1 MNPEILDYIR
11 ANRARYYREAITAQ
25 LIAAGH
31 EQGAV
36 DEAWAAVSAEVE
48 AAAGPNPW
56 PRFRRAFLLTG
67 LVGLAAAFVTWSLSD
82 GRYAG
87 SPYLGPDDIRA
98 MAVIVLLVFLLVA
111 WLIGALIVGIARR
124 RVSPSVLFGL
134 AIWVPVV
141 LVGISAGACVAIG
154 FSA

>member
-1 MNPEILDYIR
+1 MAETALNSVTWEYIWRLNIMNPEILEYIR

-67 LVGLAAAFVTWSLSD
+67 LVGLAAAFVTWSLAY
-82 GRYAG
+82 GTYVNAG
-87 SPYLGPDDIRA
+87 YG
-98 MAVIVLLVFLLVA
+98 VVA
-111 WLIGALIVGIARR
+111 TGVAR
-124 RVSPSVLFGL
+124 SCSQ
-134 AIWVPVV
+134 
-141 LVGISAGACVAIG
+141 IS
-154 FSA
+154 

>member
-67 LVGLAAAFVTWSLSD
+67 LVGLAAAFVTWSLAY
-82 GRYAG
+82 GTYVNAG
-87 SPYLGPDDIRA
+87 YGVVA
-98 MAVIVLLVFLLVA
+98 TGVLLVFLVVPLVV
-111 WLIGALIVGIARR
+111 GAAIVAVALRR
-124 RVSPSVLFGL
+124 ASPSVLFGL
-134 AIWVPVV
+134 ALWVPIV
-141 LVGISAGACVAIG
+141 LVGVSAGACVALG
-154 FSA
+154 LSDPTLNY